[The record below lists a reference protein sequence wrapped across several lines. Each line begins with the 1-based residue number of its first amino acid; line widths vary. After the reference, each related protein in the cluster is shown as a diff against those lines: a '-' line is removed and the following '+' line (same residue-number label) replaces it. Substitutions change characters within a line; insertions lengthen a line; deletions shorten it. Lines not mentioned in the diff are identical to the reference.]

1 MDRDRIEYLWSN
13 HSEKRKRGKKPV
25 FQGDPM
31 EDLLLPPPYIPL
43 TPQAPAQPELDPLPG
58 SPPSSM
64 FPSPPHE
71 QDSSSK
77 PVGKRLCSTKQSNQL
92 ATAHQMPLEETQ
104 GPQQMNEDGSVQPD
118 HSILYYQPF
127 STIDLLNWKHH
138 NPAYY
143 DKPQAI
149 IDLLESIF
157 HTHQPTWD
165 DYRQLL
171 YLSSPLKKG
180 NTSRQKPKTGSDYK
194 PLQRS

>member
-1 MDRDRIEYLWSN
+1 
-13 HSEKRKRGKKPV
+13 
-25 FQGDPM
+25 M
-31 EDLLLPPPYIPL
+31 EDPLLTPPYIPL
-43 TPQAPAQPELDPLPG
+43 TPQALAQPELDPLPG

-118 HSILYYQPF
+118 RSILYYQPF

-138 NPAYY
+138 NPAYS